1 MKNILCCILAIFS
14 AFPLFAY
21 SGEVPEDYRM
31 VCQEADSAATVR
43 DPGRRP
49 KVALVLCG
57 GGAKGAAHVGVI
69 KALEESGVKV
79 DMVVGTSIGGIV
91 GGLFAMGY
99 DSQKM
104 DSLFRSVDWSYLL
117 SNNVPRKDL
126 SFDKKQMDDKYLFKL
141 PFATLYD
148 RNSKEQRKQMGE
160 DDLQAAVTQFPAGLV
175 NGQNVF
181 NLLTTLSGGYQDSID
196 FQKDLPVPFA
206 CVATDLA
213 TGNQVVLDKGY
224 LPSAI
229 RATMAIPGYFTP
241 VTIDGKVLVDGGM
254 VNNFPTDVARSMG
267 ADIVIGVDIQ
277 NDLRST
283 EELNSL
289 PQIFNQII
297 GLMGNERF
305 ETNLKLA
312 DVLVKPDV
320 KDYGMFSFTPS
331 AIDSLITN
339 GYAAGVQASGIFDT
353 IAQLQQKYPQTGEQ
367 RKFVPAEEIN
377 RQSYRVEEIVVNG
390 VSQSDAKW
398 LLRRAGLKEQS
409 VVSGDDINNAIDIF
423 YGTGAF
429 ASVSYRMQK
438 TRLGRDRLVIDFVKG
453 PANILAVGARFDSE
467 EAAAILLHLG
477 IHTRDLFGSRLA
489 ITTRLSYNAYVQAD
503 YSYIFKRFP
512 KVNLSYMFKST
523 DMNIY
528 EKGVFSDY
536 MSYNYNKVEASISNI
551 YLRNFDFSGGVR
563 YESFNYKHYLSSS
576 VEISKDDLDA
586 ENFLSYFI
594 NTRMDSRDK
603 KLFPARG
610 MAFDAEVAFFQ
621 PGFNKGNSYFTNLK
635 LNLTGAIPLTGRL
648 TMLPSLYYRS
658 MIGDEKYLP
667 YMNYAGGSEP
677 GRYISQQIPFIGIN
691 YADMFES
698 NMIVGRVDLRGRIGK
713 NHYLY
718 GIVNYM
724 RNGESFDYLFN
735 NHGHGYWGAGIKY
748 AYQTPL
754 GPISANCHW
763 SDYNNKVG
771 FYLNLGYYF

>member
-1 MKNILCCILAIFS
+1 MKNILCSILALLLVS
-14 AFPLFAY
+14 PLFANR
-21 SGEVPEDYRM
+21 GALLEDNFM
-31 VCQEADSAATVR
+31 LLQEADSTSAIK
-43 DPGRRP
+43 DPGYRP

-69 KALEESGVKV
+69 KALEESGVEI

-91 GGLFAMGY
+91 GGLYAMGY
-99 DSQKM
+99 NSHKM
-104 DSLFRSVDWSYLL
+104 DSLFRNVDWSYLL
-117 SNNVPRKDL
+117 SNSVPRKDL
-126 SFDKKQMDDKYLFKL
+126 SFDKKQMDDMYLFKL

-148 RNSKEQRKQMGE
+148 RNSKEQRKKMRAE
-160 DDLQAAVTQFPAGLV
+160 SDNPATAQFPAGLV

-196 FQKDLPVPFA
+196 FKKDLPVPFA
-206 CVATDLA
+206 CVATDLS
-213 TGNQVVLDKGY
+213 TGDQVILDKGY
-224 LPSAI
+224 MPSAI

-267 ADIVIGVDIQ
+267 ADIIIGVDIQ
-277 NDLRST
+277 NDLRTT

-297 GLMGNERF
+297 GLMGNDRF
-305 ETNLKLA
+305 EANLKLA

-320 KDYGMFSFTPS
+320 TKYGMFSFTPN
-331 AIDSLITN
+331 AIDSLIIN
-339 GYAAGVQASGIFDT
+339 GYVAGVAAKGSFAH
-353 IAQLQQKYPQTGEQ
+353 IAQLQQKYPAVGKS
-367 RKFVPAEEIN
+367 RKYVPARETN
-377 RQSYRVEEIVVNG
+377 RQSYRIGEIVVNG
-390 VSQSDAKW
+390 VSESDAVW
-398 LLRRAGLKEQS
+398 LLRKAGLKENTLL
-409 VVSGDDINNAIDIF
+409 SGENINSAIDVF

-429 ASVSYRMQK
+429 SSVSYKLQK
-438 TRLGRDRLVIDFVKG
+438 TKIGKDRLILDFVKG

-489 ITTRLSYNAYVQAD
+489 ITTRLSYNAYVKAD
-503 YSYIFKRFP
+503 YSYIFKSFP

-528 EKGVFSDY
+528 DKGVFSDY

-563 YESFNYKHYLSSS
+563 YESFNYKHYLSSADE
-576 VEISKDDLDA
+576 VTKDDLDA
-586 ENFLSYFI
+586 ENFLSYFV

-603 KLFPARG
+603 RIFPSRG
-610 MAFDAEVAFFQ
+610 MAFDAEVVFFQ
-621 PGFNKGNSYFTNLK
+621 SGFNKGNSFFTNLK
-635 LNLTGAIPLTGRL
+635 LNVSGAIPLTDRL
-648 TMLPSLYYRS
+648 TMLPSLFYRS

-667 YMNYAGGSEP
+667 YMNYAGGSEY
-677 GRYISQQIPFIGIN
+677 GRYISQQIPFVGIN

-698 NMIVGRVDLRGRIGK
+698 NIIVGRIDLRGRIGNK
-713 NHYLY
+713 HYLY

-735 NHGHGYWGAGIKY
+735 DHGRGHWGVGIKY
-748 AYQTPL
+748 AYETPL